1 MGPFFISP
9 DEQWICA
16 KLHSHSQLDGVMLYG
31 RKAGFQ
37 FELVTTDECEMGD
50 QFPNWEF
57 DSGDRFVDTSDW
69 DDHAGVHDYF
79 IAWSADSARLLVE
92 KRIRGR
98 NATREWV
105 VCLDF
110 FYFNLRRGKLE
121 HTKYL
126 RTLTRT
132 LRSEEAEKY
141 VVPGFAEPLDPL
153 QPEKEILA
161 RYKAAERR
169 LNKSFPAV
177 LDLETSEKEKA
188 EDRDYQRLWLKARD
202 SGAEAFAALG
212 SKEQYRCR
220 KLQYLADAT
229 ENRAR
234 DLEKFLENH
243 RNED

>member
-1 MGPFFISP
+1 
-9 DEQWICA
+9 
-16 KLHSHSQLDGVMLYG
+16 MLY
-31 RKAGFQ
+31 RRTAGLQ
-37 FELVTTDECEMGD
+37 FELVTTDECEMSD
-50 QFPNWEF
+50 EPPDWDF

-69 DDHAGVHDYF
+69 EDTAGVHDYF
-79 IAWSADSARLLVE
+79 VAWSADSARLLVE
-92 KRIRGR
+92 KRIPGR
-98 NATREWV
+98 NATGERV
-105 VCLDF
+105 VSRDF

-126 RTLTRT
+126 RTLSRT
-132 LRSEEAEKY
+132 LPSEEAENH

-177 LDLETSEKEKA
+177 LDLETSEKEKG
-188 EDRDYQRLWLKARD
+188 EDRNYQRLWLKARD

-212 SKEQYRCR
+212 SKEQRRCR

-229 ENRAR
+229 ENCAR
-234 DLEKFLENH
+234 DLEKFLETH
-243 RNED
+243 LWNED